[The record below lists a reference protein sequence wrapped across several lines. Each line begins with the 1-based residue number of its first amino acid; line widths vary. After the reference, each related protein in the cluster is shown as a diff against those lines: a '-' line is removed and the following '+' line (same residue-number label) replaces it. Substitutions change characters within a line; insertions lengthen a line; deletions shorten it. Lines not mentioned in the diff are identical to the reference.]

1 MSDPSPPIELSNCV
15 VDWAFQ
21 VVNDDRLPVLIPHN
35 KICYPPPNPD
45 LIERVNTL
53 YPGIL
58 IDFENGYY
66 LLEDGVHRI
75 GKWQQRGIYESLFY
89 IVTREEY
96 KSGMVDAIYVD
107 TNSRWG
113 RIKLGEWCHPWL
125 EPVSHRD

>member
-21 VVNDDRLPVLIPHN
+21 VVNDDRLPVLIPDN
-35 KICYPPPNPD
+35 KIWYPPPNPD

-89 IVTREEY
+89 VVTREEY

>member
-107 TNSRWG
+107 TSSRWG

>member
-66 LLEDGVHRI
+66 LLEDGVLRI

-89 IVTREEY
+89 VVTREEY

-107 TNSRWG
+107 TSSRWG
-113 RIKLGEWCHPWL
+113 RIKFGEWCHPWL

>member
-89 IVTREEY
+89 VVTREEY
-96 KSGMVDAIYVD
+96 KSGMVDAIYLD
-107 TNSRWG
+107 TDSRWG

>member
-1 MSDPSPPIELSNCV
+1 MLDLSPQNELSNCV

-58 IDFENGYY
+58 ISFEKGYY
-66 LLEDGVHRI
+66 LLEDGLHRI
-75 GKWQQRGIYESLFY
+75 KKWQQRGIYKSLFY
-89 IVTREEY
+89 VVTRQEY
-96 KSGMVDAIYVD
+96 KDGLVDMITCYSDGKRDRD
-107 TNSRWG
+107 T
-113 RIKLGEWCHPWL
+113 LGEWNHNAL
-125 EPVSHRD
+125 DPVSHRD

>member
-89 IVTREEY
+89 VVTREEY

>member
-89 IVTREEY
+89 VVTREEY

-113 RIKLGEWCHPWL
+113 RIRLGEWCHPWL

>member
-66 LLEDGVHRI
+66 LLEDGGHRI
-75 GKWQQRGIYESLFY
+75 GKWQQRGLYESLFY
-89 IVTREEY
+89 VVTREEY
-96 KSGMVDAIYVD
+96 KSGIVDAIYVD
-107 TNSRWG
+107 TISRWG